1 MGGVRVAGTLLCR
14 HMSRIDDIF
23 SDLRA
28 RNLKALMP
36 FVCGCHPKPG
46 ATGELLRSMQR
57 AGARIAEV
65 GIPFSDPIAD
75 GPVIAA
81 AMHDA
86 LQVGATPRKVF
97 EEIAATRDQ
106 LEIGLVA
113 MASVSI
119 AMKWQ
124 GGVAGFIGEAARAGF
139 DGFIFPDAPLEE
151 SGELIKAAKDAGK
164 SLALLVAPSTPP
176 ARVRAIVEASTG
188 FVYLLARAGITG
200 EQQKAPTVGPAVARV
215 REFTQLPIACG
226 FGISTAE
233 HVRAV
238 VSPAPHGGG
247 ADAAIV
253 GSGVVRRISDA
264 AKEGRD
270 HIVPTESFVR
280 SLVGGLA

>member
-1 MGGVRVAGTLLCR
+1 MPLPS
-14 HMSRIDDIF
+14 HMPRIDDLF
-23 SDLRA
+23 ADLRA

-46 ATGELLRSMQR
+46 MTGEILRSMQR
-57 AGARIAEV
+57 AGARVAEV

-81 AMHDA
+81 AMHEA
-86 LQVGATPRKVF
+86 LAAGATPRKVF
-97 EEIAATRDQ
+97 DEVAAARSQ

-113 MASVSI
+113 MVSVSLVH
-119 AMKWQ
+119 KWQ
-124 GGVAGFIGEAARAGF
+124 GGPSAFMGAAAEAGF
-139 DGFIFPDAPLEE
+139 DGFIIPDAPLEE
-151 SGELIKAAKDAGK
+151 SADLIKAARDAQR
-164 SLALLVAPSTPP
+164 SLALLVAPTTPP
-176 ARVRAIVEASTG
+176 ERAKAIAQASTG

-200 EQQKAPTVGPAVARV
+200 EQNKAPTVAPAVARL
-215 REFTQLPIACG
+215 REFTSLPIACG
-226 FGISTAE
+226 FGISNAE

-238 VSPAPHGGG
+238 TQQGK

-253 GSGVVRRISDA
+253 GSAVVRRLADA

-270 HIVPTESFVR
+270 PIVPTESFVR